1 MLAQSSWAR
10 AGKMQLSL
18 PPTPGPRSLSQWQE
32 GASIWPPSPPLSA
45 LLLTVLEPLLLPF
58 PQKLFPVGPEDSFL
72 DRKGAELAPL
82 CRWGARSEGWQAW
95 GVSLTPHLAP
105 IPHDNSG

>member
-1 MLAQSSWAR
+1 MPAQSSWAR

-32 GASIWPPSPPLSA
+32 GASIWPPFPPLSA

-72 DRKGAELAPL
+72 DRKGAGWPL
-82 CRWGARSEGWQAW
+82 SAGGEPGQRDGGP
-95 GVSLTPHLAP
+95 GVCP
-105 IPHDNSG
+105 